1 MQKIKLGVLVL
12 FLLAFS
18 SCEFIGDVFQAGV
31 SVGMFIVIA
40 VLVLIV
46 VLFARIFRKR

>member
-12 FLLAFS
+12 VLLAFS

-31 SVGMFIVIA
+31 SVGIFIVIA
-40 VLVLIV
+40 VIALVIF
-46 VLFARIFRKR
+46 LFAKLFR